1 MKYSL
6 FLLFTFTTILLDMA
20 SCGCSRHDY
29 DDYDDDLNVS
39 SNRVILES
47 QKGASSEIFI
57 SSNLHWTIY
66 NNGESWLT
74 VSPGSGNN
82 DAKIIVT
89 ALSANES
96 LYERT
101 CTIIIEGDAG
111 PESILREVIVIQ
123 RGQ

>member
-6 FLLFTFTTILLDMA
+6 FLLFTFTTILLDVA

-29 DDYDDDLNVS
+29 DDVLNVS

-111 PESILREVIVIQ
+111 PESIKREIIVIQ

>member
-6 FLLFTFTTILLDMA
+6 LLLFAFTTIMLDAM

-29 DDYDDDLNVS
+29 DDELNVS
-39 SNRVILES
+39 SNRVFLES

-66 NNGESWLT
+66 NNGGSWLT
-74 VSPGSGNN
+74 VSPGSGKN

-96 LYERT
+96 PYERT

>member
-29 DDYDDDLNVS
+29 DDDLNVS

-47 QKGASSEIFI
+47 QKGASCEIFI

-96 LYERT
+96 IYERT
-101 CTIIIEGDAG
+101 SNIIIESDAG
-111 PESILREVIVIQ
+111 PGPIKREIIVIQ

>member
-20 SCGCSRHDY
+20 SCGCSRH
-29 DDYDDDLNVS
+29 DYDDDLNVS

-66 NNGESWLT
+66 NNGGSWLT
-74 VSPGSGNN
+74 VSPGSGKN

-96 LYERT
+96 PYERT

-111 PESILREVIVIQ
+111 PEFIKREIIVIQ

>member
-6 FLLFTFTTILLDMA
+6 LLLSAFTTIMLDVA

-29 DDYDDDLNVS
+29 DDVLNDLNVS

-47 QKGASSEIFI
+47 QEGASSEIFI

-96 LYERT
+96 LYERS
-101 CTIIIEGDAG
+101 CTMIIDGDAG
-111 PESILREVIVIQ
+111 PGPIQREVIVIQ

>member
-20 SCGCSRHDY
+20 SCGCSRH
-29 DDYDDDLNVS
+29 DYDDDLNVS

-66 NNGESWLT
+66 NNGGSWLT
-74 VSPGSGNN
+74 VSPGSGKN

-96 LYERT
+96 PYERT
-101 CTIIIEGDAG
+101 CTIIIEGG
-111 PESILREVIVIQ
+111 PIIHEIIVIQ